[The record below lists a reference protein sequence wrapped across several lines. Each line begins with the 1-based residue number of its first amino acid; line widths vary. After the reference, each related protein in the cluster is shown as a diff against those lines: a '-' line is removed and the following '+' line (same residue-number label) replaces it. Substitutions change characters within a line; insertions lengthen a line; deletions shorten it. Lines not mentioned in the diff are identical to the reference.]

1 MGLDVDTFLCRLAR
15 EFRPQVAQSV
25 DALLRVMREELPELS
40 EHEDMAALAR
50 EEGTEHVSAFLDVLE
65 RRVDVSSVQAPEAAL
80 AVARQL
86 ARRGVPI
93 SNILRTYRL
102 GQLLLLQQL
111 QKEAGRITGD
121 WMLISAATIRLVSVA
136 FAYVDRTSEQVVA
149 AHQKERDLL
158 LQRRLILADRAS
170 RRIGTTLETVRTAE
184 ELAEVGTEGFAD
196 LVTVDLLRSVLHEEG
211 GRAGERGTAL
221 QRVARGSVSE
231 GAPGGTDEVFF
242 YPVGSK
248 PADVLKTGR
257 PLLHLVLP
265 PRARGNTLGLAQFF
279 RRRSSPS
286 FGEDDLLLA
295 QEVADR
301 AAVFIDNAR
310 RYTHER
316 DTALALQR
324 SLLPR
329 GAVQRSAVDAASRY
343 LPSGGRAGV
352 GGDWIDVIPLSGAR
366 VALVVGDVV
375 GHGLHAAATMGRSR
389 TAVRAFADIDLMPDE
404 LLTHLDDV
412 VIRLAREEERRDAET
427 SATCLYAIYD
437 PVSRLCSVA
446 SAGHPLPAVMT
457 PASNGG
463 DGSPLS
469 VGFLDVAVGPPLGL
483 GGFPFETVEFELA
496 EGDPG
501 KPGRGHERDRKGG
514 APPPGH
520 VRPHVLLRGRG
531 RRARRLC
538 RRRLDSGPLGGGG
551 LRSSHAAWCGDR
563 LR

>member
-25 DALLRVMREELPELS
+25 
-40 EHEDMAALAR
+40 
-50 EEGTEHVSAFLDVLE
+50 
-65 RRVDVSSVQAPEAAL
+65 
-80 AVARQL
+80 
-86 ARRGVPI
+86 
-93 SNILRTYRL
+93 
-102 GQLLLLQQL
+102 
-111 QKEAGRITGD
+111 
-121 WMLISAATIRLVSVA
+121 
-136 FAYVDRTSEQVVA
+136 EQVVV
-149 AHQKERDLL
+149 AHQEERDLL

-211 GRAGERGTAL
+211 GRARERGPAL

-257 PLLHLVLP
+257 PLLHHLPVLDAPALRRMWGPAPGPDYGSVLVLP
-265 PRARGNTLGLAQFF
+265 LRARGNTLGLAQFF

-375 GHGLHAAATMGRSR
+375 GHGLHAAATMGRLR

-412 VIRLAREEERRDAET
+412 VIRLAREEERHDAET

-446 SAGHPLPAVMT
+446 SAGHPLPAVVT
-457 PASNGG
+457 PASNSG

-501 KPGRGHERDRKGG
+501 KPGSGHERDRKGG

-538 RRRLDSGPLGGGG
+538 RRRLDSGPLDGGG
-551 LRSSHAAWCGDR
+551 LRSSHAAGCGDR